1 MFKKKPIRINTYLGY
16 GTTKRLRAVGR
27 ALEVE
32 NIDFNG
38 NTGLFKTLWNI
49 FKQFESD
56 KVRYSEIELN
66 LSNDTSIT
74 TSTDSQG
81 YYHVDKQLIKET
93 IKKNT
98 TDWISYTVSYHD
110 KQKKTIIADNIFQG
124 EMLIPSADAEYGI
137 ISDID
142 DTILHTG
149 VASLFKW
156 RVITNTFFKNFDKRL
171 PLEGTVNF
179 YKKLQSGKN
188 LLAVN
193 PIFYV
198 SNSPWNLY
206 DYLSAFLKKHN
217 FPKGPVLLRD
227 FRILFD
233 KTPKPK
239 KPHKQAEILNLLNL
253 YPDLQFILIGDS
265 GEKDADIYTKIA
277 LENPDRILA
286 IYLRNIHKRKEQRI
300 FKIINYFNT
309 TTPILLFKTSSEAE
323 AHAIQHDLIN

>member
-1 MFKKKPIRINTYLGY
+1 MFRKKPIRINTYLGY
-16 GTTKRLRAVGR
+16 GTHKRLRAMGR

-38 NTGLFKTLWNI
+38 NTSIFRTLWNI

-56 KVRYSEIELN
+56 KVTHAGIELH
-66 LSNDTSIT
+66 LSNGNNTM
-74 TSTDSQG
+74 TSTNSQG
-81 YYHVDKQLIKET
+81 YYYFDKEFTKDTIET
-93 IKKNT
+93 SPSN
-98 TDWISYTVSYHD
+98 WISYTVSYHG
-110 KQKKTIIADNIFQG
+110 KQKKEIINDNVFKG
-124 EMLIPSADAEYGI
+124 EMLIPSKDAEYGI

-188 LLAVN
+188 SLAIN

-206 DYLSAFLKKHN
+206 DYLSAFLKKNN

-227 FRILFD
+227 FRRPFD
-233 KTPKPK
+233 KIPKPK
-239 KPHKQAEILNLLNL
+239 KQHKQTEILNLLNL
-253 YPDLQFILIGDS
+253 YPHLRFVLIGDS

-277 LENPDRILA
+277 LEYPDRILA
-286 IYLRNIHKRKEQRI
+286 IYLRNIHKRKEKRI
-300 FKIINYFNT
+300 FKIINYFK
-309 TTPILLFKTSSEAE
+309 TTPILLFKTSKEAE
-323 AHAIQHDLIN
+323 EHARKCDLIN